1 MKQKVIFLIA
11 TDHGLLQFGP
21 LYEKL
26 LEDNIFE
33 PFFILVPNIQRELQ
47 GLFSIKLIDK
57 AREKFGYKNIDFIFS
72 VDDLKRMEPA
82 YVFYQTTFSIQH
94 PTCLPKD
101 VSQFAK
107 VCFVPYGFY
116 LTDYTFNKLSLDF
129 LANAHT
135 LFFESPK
142 SLEIM
147 DQMLGHNIAK
157 IAKSKTVISGLPKL
171 EELRKFTVEF
181 EKNPR
186 QFDHLWKGKNT
197 KRIIWAPHCSL
208 LWNGSNPGFSTIL
221 NNLDYICEIF
231 RQNKNLE
238 CVLRMHPFLED
249 ALIRNQVFDET
260 SLKQFLDF
268 IDLQPNMR
276 VDKSDNYFDLF
287 VSSNAMITDGVS
299 FLAEYALT
307 KKPLLNTINN
317 DGPSLNLLGES
328 LRSNLYTAIN
338 NEEIKNFIHDVILNE
353 NDHMFET
360 RSKNID
366 ELIGVN
372 HTGMV
377 ERIINFIKEDINSS
391 SNAITI
397 GV

>member
-1 MKQKVIFLIA
+1 
-11 TDHGLLQFGP
+11 
-21 LYEKL
+21 
-26 LEDNIFE
+26 
-33 PFFILVPNIQRELQ
+33 
-47 GLFSIKLIDK
+47 
-57 AREKFGYKNIDFIFS
+57 
-72 VDDLKRMEPA
+72 
-82 YVFYQTTFSIQH
+82 
-94 PTCLPKD
+94 
-101 VSQFAK
+101 
-107 VCFVPYGFY
+107 
-116 LTDYTFNKLSLDF
+116 
-129 LANAHT
+129 
-135 LFFESPK
+135 
-142 SLEIM
+142 
-147 DQMLGHNIAK
+147 
-157 IAKSKTVISGLPKL
+157 
-171 EELRKFTVEF
+171 
-181 EKNPR
+181 
-186 QFDHLWKGKNT
+186 
-197 KRIIWAPHCSL
+197 
-208 LWNGSNPGFSTIL
+208 
-221 NNLDYICEIF
+221 
-231 RQNKNLE
+231 
-238 CVLRMHPFLED
+238 MHPFLED